1 MIEGK
6 VYNLSCIDEIRTIHK
21 KCRIIKNAPYWKKQY
36 EDMERRYNKLLED
49 DNSRFLLIQAL
60 DKIYELESIIEIKNE
75 AIKIKNIEL
84 SKTVK

>member
-1 MIEGK
+1 MLNKE
-6 VYNLSCIDEIRTIHK
+6 YFK
-21 KCRIIKNAPYWKKQY
+21 KRNFIMFILYVTLINFAI
-36 EDMERRYNKLLED
+36 N
-49 DNSRFLLIQAL
+49 NRFLLIQAL